1 VPKHSQYLN
10 DRSDDFSDVADLS
23 ELSDLSDV
31 DDVDEFEDDGA
42 HVLGAFDDDF
52 DEADDPDDYDGYG
65 DYEGGSNSRPERMRR
80 RVSDIN
86 PGRKGRLT
94 LEEKGRLAI
103 QREDADMPP
112 PEGDRWSNWVDAQ
125 HGPEPRPEW
134 VLTENGACDHELGVL
149 KTGKEA
155 DVFLLRRVLP
165 ETGAEAVMAAKRYRS
180 NEHRQFHRDAGYL
193 EGRRL
198 RRTRDQRAI
207 ENRTGF
213 GSNLIAQQWAIAEFT
228 FLSELW
234 QDGVPVPYPVQLF
247 GTELLMEF
255 LAEPDGSAA
264 PRLAQLKPEPDQLE
278 DLWEQLVSALL
289 VLAGRGQTH
298 GDLSPFNILVHQGRL
313 VLIDLPQV
321 VDVVINPNGREFL
334 ARDVHNV
341 ARWFAAR
348 GLPEHIV
355 DEDALLATLSHYARL
370 E

>member
-1 VPKHSQYLN
+1 
-10 DRSDDFSDVADLS
+10 
-23 ELSDLSDV
+23 
-31 DDVDEFEDDGA
+31 
-42 HVLGAFDDDF
+42 
-52 DEADDPDDYDGYG
+52 
-65 DYEGGSNSRPERMRR
+65 MR
-80 RVSDIN
+80 
-86 PGRKGRLT
+86 
-94 LEEKGRLAI
+94 
-103 QREDADMPP
+103 P
-112 PEGDRWSNWVDAQ
+112 PEGDRWSNWADAQ

-134 VLTENGACDHELGVL
+134 VITENGACDHELGVL

-165 ETGAEAVMAAKRYRS
+165 ETGDEVVMAAKRYRS

-193 EGRRL
+193 EGRQL

-207 ENRTGF
+207 ENRSGF
-213 GSNLIAQQWAIAEFT
+213 GMNLIAQQWAIAEFT
-228 FLSELW
+228 FLTELW
-234 QDGVPVPYPVQLF
+234 QAGVPVPYPVQLY

-255 LAEPDGSAA
+255 LGEADGSAA
-264 PRLAQLKPEPDQLE
+264 PRLAQLKPKPDELE

-289 VLAGRGQTH
+289 ALAARGQTH
-298 GDLSPFNILVHQGRL
+298 GDLSPYNILVNHGRL

-341 ARWFAAR
+341 SRWFAAR

-355 DEDALLATLSHYARL
+355 DEQALLATLSHYARL